1 VSMSTLVKCQ
11 LRHSDAVRCQFSVIL
26 SNKHTLRVTCI
37 SVKAVPCEAGC
48 LSVLMVYLHRKV
60 PCLHCASV

>member
-1 VSMSTLVKCQ
+1 VSNC
-11 LRHSDAVRCQFSVIL
+11 CQFSVIL